1 MEWNARHLSTIK
13 IHIGNTGT
21 PCLYFITRW
30 GCTERLY
37 RYIINMTFFISYII
51 LYNANETRTLIE
63 NVNST
68 TLLSMTRDK
77 VGDIGKN
84 DVITLNKYGIIA
96 FWERSSV
103 SPWSVVC
110 WTKEPL
116 VPCFNVFGMT
126 RSSNTRRHHSTTSLS
141 RHWHSLQPSC

>member
-1 MEWNARHLSTIK
+1 MDKQVPYSIVYNTASLCRKVISIYHQYHL
-13 IHIGNTGT
+13 
-21 PCLYFITRW
+21 
-30 GCTERLY
+30 
-37 RYIINMTFFISYII
+37 FISYII
-51 LYNANETRTLIE
+51 LYNTNETRTLIVI
-63 NVNST
+63 VNST

-84 DVITLNKYGIIA
+84 DAITLNKYGIIA

-103 SPWSVVC
+103 SPLSVVC
-110 WTKEPL
+110 LTKERL

>member
-1 MEWNARHLSTIK
+1 
-13 IHIGNTGT
+13 
-21 PCLYFITRW
+21 
-30 GCTERLY
+30 
-37 RYIINMTFFISYII
+37 MTFFISYII

-96 FWERSSV
+96 F
-103 SPWSVVC
+103 
-110 WTKEPL
+110 
-116 VPCFNVFGMT
+116 
-126 RSSNTRRHHSTTSLS
+126 
-141 RHWHSLQPSC
+141 